1 MVVVQKLAFNRS
13 DYAPLTLDAINVL
26 YETIEDMQRA
36 TRRMLAPIGI
46 EYYLHQST
54 ITFVVGGQGSSK
66 KHVKRT
72 REILDER
79 VRNLGYI
86 GSAMTP

>member
-46 EYYLHQST
+46 EYYLHQS
-54 ITFVVGGQGSSK
+54 
-66 KHVKRT
+66 
-72 REILDER
+72 R
-79 VRNLGYI
+79 V
-86 GSAMTP
+86 